1 MSGPDGGAL
10 DTDVIDGLLASVEGD
25 TDFVIELIAAFLAD
39 GATQLDEI
47 EAALAAGD
55 AEAVVRP
62 AHTLKSASA
71 TLGAMR
77 LAASA
82 RTLELAGRSGAL
94 DGTDTRAAAE
104 GIRADWEA
112 ASVALNAWGAAAD
125 R

>member
-1 MSGPDGGAL
+1 MSGPYGSAL
-10 DTDVIDGLLASVEGD
+10 ETSVIDGLLASVEGD

-94 DGTDTRAAAE
+94 DGTDARAAAE
-104 GIRADWEA
+104 GIRADWET
-112 ASVALNAWGAAAD
+112 ASAALNAWGAAAD